1 MIRFF
6 LYSLLIVASF
16 LTTGCGGGNGASEV
30 NGGDTLT
37 HESQLLTLVDHGD
50 YILADVT
57 DPWRGGILQRY
68 VLAPRDY
75 RGELPEG
82 AVVVRVP
89 LERSVVYSGVYSGAI
104 SELGA
109 VDAIKGVADG
119 GYFTS
124 SEMQQR
130 IRSGVIRDIGNSSS
144 PSVETLV
151 DLDPDAILLS
161 PYQDQKAGA
170 VETLGVPLV
179 QMVDYMES
187 TPLARAEWI
196 RLIGRLYGQGDRA
209 DSIYLSVAES
219 YRLLCKKVAES
230 EDRPVVITELPQP
243 GGVWYIPA
251 GQSYMAQMLADAG
264 ARYPWADT
272 EGGGSLALD
281 EASML
286 EKGRDADYW
295 IIRNYGQLSRSVLLQ
310 SEPLL
315 EHFRALSQR
324 GVYVCDTSVSP
335 LFDEFPFHPERLLAD
350 YIAIFHPAATRQLRY
365 FNQLK

>member
-1 MIRFF
+1 
-6 LYSLLIVASF
+6 
-16 LTTGCGGGNGASEV
+16 
-30 NGGDTLT
+30 
-37 HESQLLTLVDHGD
+37 
-50 YILADVT
+50 
-57 DPWRGGILQRY
+57 
-68 VLAPRDY
+68 
-75 RGELPEG
+75 
-82 AVVVRVP
+82 
-89 LERSVVYSGVYSGAI
+89 
-104 SELGA
+104 
-109 VDAIKGVADG
+109 
-119 GYFTS
+119 
-124 SEMQQR
+124 MQQR

-187 TPLARAEWI
+187 PPLARAEWI

-209 DSIYLSVAES
+209 DSIYSSVAES

-272 EGGGSLALD
+272 EGSGSLALD

-315 EHFRALSQR
+315 EHFRALSQG